1 MTTVRITQVRS
12 AIGQSKRHHGAL
24 RSLGLGRI
32 GKTVEQ
38 KRTPALEG
46 TLRLVAHLVR
56 VDGKDSQ

>member
-1 MTTVRITQVRS
+1 MTTVKITQVRS
-12 AIGQSKRHHGAL
+12 VIGQTERHRGAL

-38 KRTPALEG
+38 KVTPGLEG
-46 TLRLVAHLVR
+46 TLRLVGHLVR